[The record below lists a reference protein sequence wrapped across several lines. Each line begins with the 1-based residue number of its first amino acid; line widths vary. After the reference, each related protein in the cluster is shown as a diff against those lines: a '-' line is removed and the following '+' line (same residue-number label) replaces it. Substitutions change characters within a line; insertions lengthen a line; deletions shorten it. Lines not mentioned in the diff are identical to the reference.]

1 MIVRTA
7 RPDEYD
13 LVGELTVEVYVHGGL
28 VSPESTYVS
37 KLRDAADRAAKAVLL
52 VAEDAVR
59 IAGAVAYCPPGTPYA
74 ELAGPDEA
82 EIRMLA
88 VLEHARG
95 KGAGRAMVRACIER
109 ARSAGLSGLRLSTQR
124 NMESAQRMY
133 EKMGFVR
140 TPERDWA
147 PVPGVTLLTY
157 ALALRED
164 ESQTEAASPQSPV
177 DARPPQV
184 STDRLQRGGGVERPR
199 GE

>member
-1 MIVRTA
+1 VIVRTA

-28 VSPESTYVS
+28 VSPQSSYVH

-52 VAEDAVR
+52 VAEDAGQ

-82 EIRMLA
+82 EFRMLA
-88 VLEHARG
+88 VLESARG
-95 KGAGRAMVRACIER
+95 KGAGRAMVRACVER
-109 ARSAGLSGLRLSTQR
+109 ARTAGLSGLRLSTQR

-140 TPERDWA
+140 TPDHDWSPA
-147 PVPGVTLLTY
+147 PGFTLITY
-157 ALALRED
+157 ALSFRD
-164 ESQTEAASPQSPV
+164 AASGSP
-177 DARPPQV
+177 AQE
-184 STDRLQRGGGVERPR
+184 TT
-199 GE
+199 